1 MSISIISNTGGLSMA
16 KTDEL
21 MKKLFKHKEIFADL
35 FNATLFNGKQ
45 IIKAEKLAELNTENI
60 HVDESISSNV
70 IDYSMPIRTML
81 YDALKYT
88 EQQNNLELRKRK
100 DGTYYH
106 SKLRKDDKVLP
117 VLTLIFYYS
126 DKEWTAGKCIH
137 DLIKWPEEPEI
148 KSIVPN
154 YKLNL
159 LWAYQINNID
169 KYKSDLQYILSML
182 KYKEEEKSLKQYISD
197 NNDKIQNMNQDSHN
211 VAVALLNQNLPKLI
225 DNQKG
230 DFRMGENALQA
241 IYDRGVNQGEVL
253 HLIMQIN
260 KKILNNKNLDTI
272 ANELEE
278 KKEDILP
285 IYTIIKEHP
294 DKSKEQIYA
303 ILKKES

>member
-1 MSISIISNTGGLSMA
+1 
-16 KTDEL
+16 
-21 MKKLFKHKEIFADL
+21 
-35 FNATLFNGKQ
+35 
-45 IIKAEKLAELNTENI
+45 
-60 HVDESISSNV
+60 
-70 IDYSMPIRTML
+70 
-81 YDALKYT
+81 
-88 EQQNNLELRKRK
+88 
-100 DGTYYH
+100 
-106 SKLRKDDKVLP
+106 
-117 VLTLIFYYS
+117 
-126 DKEWTAGKCIH
+126 
-137 DLIKWPEEPEI
+137 
-148 KSIVPN
+148 
-154 YKLNL
+154 
-159 LWAYQINNID
+159 
-169 KYKSDLQYILSML
+169 ML

-294 DKSKEQIYA
+294 DNSKEHIYA